1 MEFYEVIQKRRTYRE
16 FTSEDVAQEVLDRIL
31 HAGLQAPTNDHLRNW
46 EFVVLHTQQ
55 EKENALQFVKEWAEK
70 QSETKLQGGATSAQK
85 MYAYAMPRQ
94 YTMLASCPY
103 VILPFFKAA
112 PGVFAPTSVSSLNS
126 FAAIWCAIENLF
138 LAITAEGLGYSIRIP
153 VGEEG
158 KQVAQVLGAPEGWV
172 LPCYIGIGHP
182 APSPALEQNLYTP
195 ADKTHFGRW

>member
-112 PGVFAPTSVSSLNS
+112 PGVFAP
-126 FAAIWCAIENLF
+126 
-138 LAITAEGLGYSIRIP
+138 
-153 VGEEG
+153 
-158 KQVAQVLGAPEGWV
+158 
-172 LPCYIGIGHP
+172 
-182 APSPALEQNLYTP
+182 
-195 ADKTHFGRW
+195 HFGQFSQLICSHMVRYRESFFSNYRRRSGVFYPHPCRGGR